1 MKIEQMKISDLVPYE
16 NNPRDNDDAVEAVA
30 NSIKEFGFLVPILI
44 DKDRNIVAG
53 HTRYKAAKE
62 LGVKEVPTITL
73 SDLSDEDIRKYRIID
88 NKAGELSCW
97 DYQLLKEELGRID
110 EIDMS
115 AFDLEFESP
124 PEEEQEDV
132 EITSNLDEGIELDL
146 DDFSDE
152 AFENECPYCGF
163 RWNE

>member
-1 MKIEQMKISDLVPYE
+1 MKIEQMKISDLIPYE

-44 DKDRNIVAG
+44 DKGRNIVAG
-53 HTRYKAAKE
+53 HTRYKAAEE

-73 SDLSDEDIRKYRIID
+73 SGLSDEDIRKYRIID
-88 NKAGELSCW
+88 NKTGELSCW
-97 DYQLLKEELGRID
+97 DYQLLKEELGCID

-124 PEEEQEDV
+124 VEEEQEDV
-132 EITSNLDEGIELDL
+132 EITSNLDEGSELDL